1 MYGFGRSDWSHLVP
15 LYMVA
20 MPLTAIL
27 MHNYCKTIADHFY
40 WRYIKTVMVTIAA
53 SATLL
58 IFVANAKHYWDA
70 APLGL
75 ERARVIVTRDESGWL
90 VNAVDDLHR
99 ETGPIFVAGDR
110 HDRVFVN
117 AMLIY
122 FLSGRQS
129 DTYFAQFDPGITTT
143 ESTQRRI
150 IADLKKNDVKTV
162 FVWHLSWPDE
172 PNLSSK
178 SSGVRLLDGFLS
190 DNYVEIRREEAYS
203 ILKRKT

>member
-1 MYGFGRSDWSHLVP
+1 
-15 LYMVA
+15 
-20 MPLTAIL
+20 MPLAAIL

-40 WRYIKTVMVTIAA
+40 WHRIKKVVVTIAA

-58 IFVANAKHYWDA
+58 IFAANAKHYWEA

-75 ERARVIVTRDESGWL
+75 ERARAMVDYARGGSGGSVWL

-110 HDRVFVN
+110 HDRVVAN
-117 AMLIY
+117 AVGIY

-129 DTYFAQFDPGITTT
+129 GTYFAQFDPGITTT

-162 FVWHLSWPDE
+162 FVMHMSWPDE

-190 DNYVEIRREEAYS
+190 DNYVEVKREKAYS